1 MLEKLRRVVYND
13 INDSTYYLDVG
24 KARLYF
30 SSEFN
35 KTRFLNNYLIY
46 TQEECK
52 KLENKYHVKINANY
66 YLLFAFYKK
75 IEKRGFKVVELSN
88 NRNLSKDTTI
98 LNTIV

>member
-1 MLEKLRRVVYND
+1 MRRVVYND

-75 IEKRGFKVVELSN
+75 IEKRGFRIENNITNTKINENLTFIVEL
-88 NRNLSKDTTI
+88 
-98 LNTIV
+98 

>member
-1 MLEKLRRVVYND
+1 MRRVVYND

-75 IEKRGFKVVELSN
+75 IEKRGFRIENNITNTRINENLTFIVEL
-88 NRNLSKDTTI
+88 
-98 LNTIV
+98 

>member
-1 MLEKLRRVVYND
+1 MRRVVYND

-75 IEKRGFKVVELSN
+75 IEKRGFRIENNITKTRINENLTFIVEL
-88 NRNLSKDTTI
+88 
-98 LNTIV
+98 